1 MLCLRQNPLHE
12 DLNST
17 LDVSL
22 ALGLAVHAVSRIRN
36 IVKARLRYGLSALKA
51 DSVNDT
57 TATLTYTMTALS
69 DVTLR
74 VFYVGFRFPVANLIG
89 HEYQLD
95 DDPPHIFPAKMD
107 KTHLARKAVSK
118 LTIGTKFGPIVLRF
132 HKPTKLLLQ
141 DDRQWAETFLL
152 RVAPAGETQ
161 PAAPAYAQPAAP
173 APAGNQ
179 APAPTLDDMPADTSD
194 DDMPF

>member
-1 MLCLRQNPLHE
+1 MQ
-12 DLNST
+12 LNEAFKLIS
-17 LDVSL
+17 DKVGE
-22 ALGLAVHAVSRIRN
+22 ALEPRGFQQV
-36 IVKARLRYGLSALKA
+36 KA
-51 DSVNDT
+51 DSANDT

-74 VFYVGFRFPVANLIG
+74 VFYVGFRFPVGNLIG

-95 DDPPHIFPAKMD
+95 DDPPQIFPEKND

-152 RVAPAGETQ
+152 RVAPAGEDDKDWKNGDGEALCQ
-161 PAAPAYAQPAAP
+161 ASLRELCR
-173 APAGNQ
+173 NQ
-179 APAPTLDDMPADTSD
+179 FCGRAEIQENRG
-194 DDMPF
+194 